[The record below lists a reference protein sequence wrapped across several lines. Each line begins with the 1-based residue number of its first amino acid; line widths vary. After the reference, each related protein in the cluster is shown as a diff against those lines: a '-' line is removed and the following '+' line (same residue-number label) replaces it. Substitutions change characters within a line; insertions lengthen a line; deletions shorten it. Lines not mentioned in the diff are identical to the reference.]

1 MRARAMTTLLG
12 LSLASL
18 GIIGWGLWDNVL
30 GEPIKKAFKKA
41 KFLIKNPKK
50 AKQKLKQQISRKIVK
65 PLQKIRHRAASAG
78 RKAIRAYHKT
88 KTKISKAVRYAARK
102 SGAKALKI
110 RNRIIKR
117 VQILK
122 RSAKRKVKK
131 IARHAKKIARRMK
144 KCLSQAKKALK
155 KIGKKNEALISE
167 TQGKETQKM
176 ETKPIKPILI
186 AAGIALLG
194 LLLVKGA
201 IAWNLHDNAYYYA
214 THMPYAKNEYP
225 IVREWEYRR
234 LPESINKDYPNG
246 YNEKLR
252 RRSGIAICRLFKKG
266 DLWKVSDWGL
276 FYYPVEKY
284 DEQYIAFYFDKIIKS
299 LIMTFMI

>member
-1 MRARAMTTLLG
+1 MHARAMATLLG

-18 GIIGWGLWDNVL
+18 GMIGWGLWDNVL
-30 GEPIKKAFKKA
+30 GKPIKKAFKKA
-41 KFLIKNPKK
+41 KFLIKNPQK

-65 PLQKIRHRAASAG
+65 PFQKIQRRAASAG
-78 RKAIRAYHKT
+78 RKLIRAYHKI
-88 KTKISKAVRYAARK
+88 KTKISKAVRHAARK
-102 SGAKALKI
+102 SAAKALKI

-131 IARHAKKIARRMK
+131 IARHAKKIARRVK
-144 KCLSQAKKALK
+144 KRLAQVKKALK
-155 KIGKKNEALISE
+155 KKRQKNEALISE

-176 ETKPIKPILI
+176 KTKPIKPILI
-186 AAGIALLG
+186 AAGAALLG
-194 LLLVKGA
+194 LLLVKGV
-201 IAWNLHDNAYYYA
+201 IAWNLHEKAYYYA
-214 THMPYAKNEYP
+214 THMPHEKNEYP
-225 IVREWEYRR
+225 IVRELEYCR

-252 RRSGIAICRLFKKG
+252 RRSGIAIHHLFKKG
-266 DLWKVSDWGL
+266 DLWEVSDWGL